1 MEKKSRHRDN
11 CSHAIGETRLLWS
24 ITGFPTAE
32 HEPHGNLIGTDDVL
46 PSAVRPGHYWML
58 QLFVAP
64 TPFENWGEREYASR
78 RQLLAVLIVS
88 VGALVL
94 TLCVALLFSGEFSG
108 EPLEVPYPS
117 RFPIPACLMIAASLA
132 TVGGALRG

>member
-11 CSHAIGETRLLWS
+11 CSHAIGETRLWS

-46 PSAVRPGHYWML
+46 PSAVRPGHFWML

-64 TPFENWGEREYASR
+64 TPFENWGEREYDGTSR

-88 VGALVL
+88 VGALAL
-94 TLCVALLFSGEFSG
+94 TLCVALLFSGE
-108 EPLEVPYPS
+108 PLEFPYPS

-132 TVGGALRG
+132 TGGRALRG